1 MWNKKLALYL
11 HLIWA
16 TWDRSPRI
24 SPSIEKKT
32 YRYITSQIHDL
43 GCKILA
49 INGMPDHIHLV
60 IKYPSTLS
68 VAEIVKKAKG
78 GSSRLI
84 NQTLDV
90 DELFRWQAGYA
101 AFTVSR
107 WDLHKIIKYV
117 NNQKKNHA
125 DGILY
130 SELDTI
136 FVD

>member
-1 MWNKKLALYL
+1 MGDKKLDLYI

-16 TWDRSPRI
+16 IRDQSPRI
-24 SPSIEKKT
+24 TPFLEKKI
-32 YRYITSQIHDL
+32 YRYITSQVHRL
-43 GCKILA
+43 GCEILA

-60 IKYPSTLS
+60 LKYPSIFS
-68 VAEIVKKAKG
+68 IAEIVKKAKG

-84 NQTLDV
+84 NQTLKD

-107 WDLHKIIKYV
+107 WDLQKIIKYV

-125 DGILY
+125 EGILY
-130 SELDTI
+130 SELETI

>member
-1 MWNKKLALYL
+1 MWNKKLALYI

-16 TWDRSPRI
+16 TWDRSPWI
-24 SPSIEKKT
+24 SPSIEKKV
-32 YRYITSQIHDL
+32 YRYIASQVHYL

-68 VAEIVKKAKG
+68 VAEIVKKAKC

-84 NQTLDV
+84 NQTLDI
-90 DELFRWQAGYA
+90 DELFCWQAGYA
-101 AFTVSR
+101 ALTISR
-107 WDLHKIIKYV
+107 WELHKIINYV
-117 NNQKKNHA
+117 NNQKKTHA

-130 SELDTI
+130 SELEII

>member
-1 MWNKKLALYL
+1 MGNKKLDLYI

-16 TWDRSPRI
+16 IRDQSPWI
-24 SPSIEKKT
+24 TPFLEKKI
-32 YRYITSQIHDL
+32 YRYITSQVHRL
-43 GCKILA
+43 GCEILA

-60 IKYPSTLS
+60 LKYPSIFS
-68 VAEIVKKAKG
+68 IAEIVKKAKG

-84 NQTLDV
+84 NQTLKD
-90 DELFRWQAGYA
+90 DELFRWQGGYA

-107 WDLHKIIKYV
+107 WDLQKIIKYV

-125 DGILY
+125 EGILY
-130 SELDTI
+130 SELETI

>member
-130 SELDTI
+130 SELETI